1 MLPSAKRKKKKKPK
15 KYKPVHAVSEQ
26 DSDAY
31 QDIMTTTE
39 ANGDIKTVNQMK
51 EKHSQSQQLKM
62 MKKLVNFQIECG
74 ATCNVIPIQLLNPET
89 QLEHTEK
96 VLVMYIKTWLHP
108 LNCDVKIRS
117 SGKNNSIPLEGIEGF
132 SQLEEFRN
140 KCVVTTSH
148 AQESLEGLE
157 VNWHR
162 ILCYSFGFLLI
173 HFDYISFANC
183 FCARLSSL
191 TL

>member
-1 MLPSAKRKKKKKPK
+1 
-15 KYKPVHAVSEQ
+15 
-26 DSDAY
+26 
-31 QDIMTTTE
+31 
-39 ANGDIKTVNQMK
+39 
-51 EKHSQSQQLKM
+51 M
-62 MKKLVNFQIECG
+62 MKKLANFQIECW
-74 ATCNVIPIQLLNPET
+74 ATCNVNPIQLLNSET

-96 VLVMYIKTWLHP
+96 VLMMCIKSRLHP
-108 LNCDVKIRS
+108 LGKCEVKIRS
-117 SGKNNSIPLEGIEGF
+117 SRNNNSIPLEGIVEF
-132 SQLEEFRN
+132 RQLEEFRY
-140 KCVVTTSH
+140 KRVLTTSH

-191 TL
+191 TLWPIACNDWMEGFKLSRV